1 MAKLNYGILTRGRN
15 KVGPV
20 VYYQRGNEQIVREYV
35 RHINDARSE
44 GQLLTRARFAALRSV
59 ARWFRIP
66 ASIGFHNILQGA
78 QTPTSE
84 FMKRNWLTV
93 SGETPADTEIDFTQ
107 LVVSAGNCP
116 NVGWNS
122 ASMEQALQV
131 DCTFRPDSDQP
142 GASTND
148 HAYAFIYQ
156 ADLNE
161 GVLSAPVLRSLG
173 RVSVTVPSGWS
184 GMRVHVY
191 GFVRAQ
197 MDNVDSQTGIILT
210 NAGDCS
216 RTTYLGSGTIV

>member
-35 RHINDARSE
+35 KHINDARTP
-44 GQLLTRARFAALRSV
+44 GQLLTRARFSALRSV
-59 ARWFRIP
+59 ARFFRVP
-66 ASIGFHNILQGA
+66 ASIGYKNLLHGA
-78 QTPTSE
+78 QTPTSM
-84 FMKRNWLTV
+84 FMKKNWTTV
-93 SGETPADTEIDFTQ
+93 SGGTPAETEVDFTQ
-107 LVVSAGNCP
+107 LVVSDGTCP
-116 NVGWNS
+116 SVGFNS

-131 DCTFRPDSDQP
+131 DVTFRADSDQP
-142 GASTND
+142 GASAND
-148 HAYAFIYQ
+148 NVYVFVYQ

-161 GVLSAPVLRSLG
+161 GVLGAPVLRSAA
-173 RVSVTVPSGWS
+173 RAAVTVPSGWS

-191 GFVRAQ
+191 GFVKAIA
-197 MDNVDSQTGIILT
+197 DNVDSQTGIVLT

>member
-35 RHINDARSE
+35 KHINDARTPS
-44 GQLLTRARFAALRSV
+44 QLLARARFTALRSV

-66 ASIGFHNILQGA
+66 ASIGYHNILRGA

-84 FMKRNWLTV
+84 FMKRNYQSV
-93 SGETPADTEIDFTQ
+93 SGETPAETEVDFTM
-107 LVVSAGNCP
+107 LTVSDGNCP
-116 NVGWNS
+116 SVGFNS

-131 DCTFRPDSDQP
+131 DVSFRADSDQP

-148 HAYAFIYQ
+148 NVYVFVYQ

-161 GVLSAPVLRSLG
+161 GLLGAPVRRNAG
-173 RVSVTVPSGWS
+173 RCSVTVPSGWS

-191 GFVRAQ
+191 GFVKAI
-197 MDNVDSQTGIILT
+197 MDNVDAETGIVLT